1 MNIFFLDP
9 NPVIAASMHCDQHLH
24 KMILESAQML
34 STWVR
39 ATQTWRRGWEDT
51 PIYKSSYYNHPCN
64 EAIRQDTNYAM
75 YVYSLACNL
84 NSIRMSLGSSDHAS
98 MKCLEFI
105 SNFIEVTQLTQPPHY
120 TAGDTEV
127 KAPIFCGPAFIKLNN
142 AAYPTVPDKYKAF
155 YLHKAKQWALD
166 GKPRMS
172 YRGRSVP
179 DFLKD
184 CEYVSTSN

>member
-9 NPVIAASMHCDQHLH
+9 DPVIAASMHCDQHLH

-34 STWVR
+34 STWAI

-51 PIYKSSYYNHPCN
+51 PVYKSSYYNHPCN
-64 EAIRQDTNYAM
+64 EAIRSDPNYAM
-75 YVYSLACNL
+75 YVYVLANNL
-84 NSIRMSLGSSDHAS
+84 NQIRLSLGSSDHAS

-105 SNFIEVTQLTQPPHY
+105 SNFIEVEQFEDHLNELPPGN
-120 TAGDTEV
+120 TLV
-127 KAPIFCGPAFIKLNN
+127 KAPIFCGPAFIKLDPK
-142 AAYPTVPDKYKAF
+142 YPTVPDKYKRF

-172 YRGRSVP
+172 YKNRP
-179 DFLKD
+179 IPEFLKD
-184 CEYVSTSN
+184 CNYVAIN

>member
-9 NPVIAASMHCDQHLH
+9 DPVIAASMHCDQHLH

-34 STWVR
+34 STWVH

-51 PIYKSSYYNHPCN
+51 PVYKSSYYNHPCN
-64 EAIRQDTNYAM
+64 EAIRSNPNYAM
-75 YVYSLACNL
+75 YVYVLANNL
-84 NSIRMSLGSSDHAS
+84 NQIRLSLGSNDHAS
-98 MKCLEFI
+98 MECLHFI
-105 SNFIEVTQLTQPPHY
+105 SNFIEVAQVMTVM
-120 TAGDTEV
+120 GDTKV
-127 KAPIFCGPAFIKLNN
+127 ADPIFCGPAFIKLDPK
-142 AAYPTVPDKYKAF
+142 YPTIPDKYKRF

-172 YRGRSVP
+172 YKNRPIP

-184 CEYVSTSN
+184 CEYVSTN